1 MSVISKFEPLVDI
14 TIFLN
19 RPTDVR
25 DLKELVN
32 RRIKETSDQR
42 TRLMQLAMP
51 TPPGMV
57 RTDMIPIRLEGLS
70 YKPGAS
76 GELFHNVDLS
86 VEQGKLVALQ
96 GEHRSGKTKLIRLMA
111 GGITP
116 TTGKVIMPS
125 HLRCLLVTHQVLLMD
140 ASPLQNLFF
149 GDPLA
154 VANPEER
161 HRALWIL
168 DKLRMMRT
176 REVAEQEIEILQE
189 PLSDEEQVDPGCCS
203 KSGKVEP
210 LPAHAQWLPPDG
222 SRRAQELQLE
232 LRGWQDSLSFQE
244 KAKLHIARALIV
256 NPEILIL
263 EKPLMNFDE
272 RESQLVQGVL
282 REYVSNR
289 GVALSADSRDSRRP
303 RTCFYTAEREDASQ
317 TDVVW
322 KCGAGTVVAEKPWAQ
337 AQTPKKGEKQM
348 SSPKSSQSVKTAECP
363 RRKGGSD
370 SKEEREKSVTLSYSE
385 TAEEEQ
391 SISIIRTVSSGTA
404 ARLLDELEDERRRGD
419 GNEGLEGLDEGS
431 TSERSTVSEAE
442 AAPGIGVQE
451 AASGI
456 SQADPPTDQEMP
468 GTMDSDSRPSCMWS
482 GPPSVPPPLPKRSS
496 PLAPIG
502 TAVADAPDESSMW
515 RPQTFESPLVQR
527 AATGG
532 CSVYRTP
539 SLPSRLEPASP
550 APSVLTSPG
559 IGEALPYSMGRRRV
573 GSHDMSSSSLFTRQ
587 MSIESYSTER
597 EPSSSAT
604 PAALFPSTP
613 DFCPSPAGSFMLP
626 PLQPVPPASYP
637 VGLRDPLPAPALRAE
652 VSPLCPG
659 AGMMRVQV
667 KEGEMTKTI
676 YTHIMEQKYDKA
688 VKILNQQLQF
698 FPESRCALSLLGYCY
713 YHMQD
718 FASAAD
724 IYGQLVQVVPE
735 IDEYKIYHVQSLIKA
750 GLYEEASQAC
760 TSVESPEYTERV
772 LMLQATISY
781 EQEETQLARSILDQ
795 CHPDSEERQV
805 FEGALLWKEKRY
817 AEAMKLFNDA
827 ITSTGYQASLA
838 YNIAL
843 CYYSSK
849 QYGPALKHIAEII
862 ERGVRDHP
870 ELSVGALSEGDLKA
884 RSVGNTSVLRE
895 TALIEAFNLKSAI
908 EYMTKNMEA
917 AKDALADMPPR
928 DESEL
933 DPVTLHNQALI
944 EMDEKPTEG
953 FRKLNFLLN
962 QQPSPPETFVNLLL
976 LYCKYSYYDLAAD
989 ILAENAELTYKNM
1002 KPEDYEFLDALIL
1015 GQSSPEEAYRRFD
1028 ELSAK
1033 HVEML
1038 RKGTKN
1044 IQDARRQRDQTQ
1056 VKKYLAEFDDALAKY
1071 IPVLMGQAKI
1081 YWELENYSMVEKI
1094 FRQSAEFCSEDESW
1108 KLNVAHIFFM
1118 QEKFKECIR
1127 YYEPFVRKHNDDLL
1141 NVTAIILANLCVAY
1155 VMTSANEEAEE
1166 LMRLVEREE
1175 EKVKDPSK
1183 PVYHLCIINLV
1194 IGTLYCTKGN
1204 FEFGISRIIKSLEP
1218 YDKKIGVDTWYYAKR
1233 CMLALAETLAKN
1245 MVVLND
1251 EVFDD
1256 IIAFLDSADQV
1267 GKNIGTTINVVEA
1280 ANEDAASKR
1289 TVSQEARMIKRF
1301 FLKLRGH
1308 RRPLRLGYFR
1318 FHPQIRKANEADE
1331 GRAPEPCQVI
1341 YVPVFM
1347 PHRCRICGHECQL
1360 SEMPQE
1366 LPRPSTNPTFG
1377 SWLPSIL
1384 PSTSRYWMLGRAA
1397 AAILPPSAPT
1407 RPIAEPVPLIV
1418 RHIEDPS
1425 AKILQTPIGDGLL
1438 NRISPVSDAL
1448 VPLCPL
1454 QCARPPHKHRKTQGL
1469 EERWWLEY
1477 DPPKA
1482 NYKSGFGR
1490 GPFGGNSI
1498 PKQNW
1503 PRQMV
1508 PIELKK
1514 KWEKRERLR
1523 YAFRKHGF
1531 ELDVPKLGG

>member
-1 MSVISKFEPLVDI
+1 MGCKAECWAWRESSGILDLLPMSCFTSHVGRSPHMRRANAAGFLFKVDLQEWDERMAADSASLSDHQAPEHSLRVEESSVDLMTSMKYAGGAALTGGAASAANMLFGVSVIGLLVFQFARSTVGKYI
-14 TIFLN
+14 
-19 RPTDVR
+19 PQ
-25 DLKELVN
+25 KQPELVPSPLLC
-32 RRIKETSDQR
+32 KD
-42 TRLMQLAMP
+42 
-51 TPPGMV
+51 
-57 RTDMIPIRLEGLS
+57 
-70 YKPGAS
+70 
-76 GELFHNVDLS
+76 GEDAEEENQDSPFSSHGS
-86 VEQGKLVALQ
+86 AISIAAQQVE
-96 GEHRSGKTKLIRLMA
+96 LI
-111 GGITP
+111 
-116 TTGKVIMPS
+116 
-125 HLRCLLVTHQVLLMD
+125 LVTGGGDMRKSDFRGRSSRRMLRWMLAIWCGAYVSKATELSNFACRTMASTYRGLAGLARDTAD
-140 ASPLQNLFF
+140 ASAAAAVMV
-149 GDPLA
+149 GDAQQHAQTLKG
-154 VANPEER
+154 
-161 HRALWIL
+161 HL
-168 DKLRMMRT
+168 DKLKGKAKDEEEKENEKET
-176 REVAEQEIEILQE
+176 KDGTEDKETADA
-189 PLSDEEQVDPGCCS
+189 SDESNETPEDQAAS
-203 KSGKVEP
+203 N
-210 LPAHAQWLPPDG
+210 
-222 SRRAQELQLE
+222 RRLLLKLNGEVLELQKEMRSLVLTNPSLMPEVDIKQKERVFCLVHDLLE
-232 LRGWQDSLSFQE
+232 EIKWTFNMLGLHGENGPASWDEAMKDTLNMLRAAADWDTFASPSL
-244 KAKLHIARALIV
+244 AGRILRVAALV
-256 NPEILIL
+256 
-263 EKPLMNFDE
+263 
-272 RESQLVQGVL
+272 
-282 REYVSNR
+282 
-289 GVALSADSRDSRRP
+289 
-303 RTCFYTAEREDASQ
+303 
-317 TDVVW
+317 
-322 KCGAGTVVAEKPWAQ
+322 
-337 AQTPKKGEKQM
+337 
-348 SSPKSSQSVKTAECP
+348 
-363 RRKGGSD
+363 
-370 SKEEREKSVTLSYSE
+370 
-385 TAEEEQ
+385 
-391 SISIIRTVSSGTA
+391 
-404 ARLLDELEDERRRGD
+404 D
-419 GNEGLEGLDEGS
+419 GN
-431 TSERSTVSEAE
+431 
-442 AAPGIGVQE
+442 
-451 AASGI
+451 
-456 SQADPPTDQEMP
+456 M
-468 GTMDSDSRPSCMWS
+468 
-482 GPPSVPPPLPKRSS
+482 
-496 PLAPIG
+496 LAK
-502 TAVADAPDESSMW
+502 
-515 RPQTFESPLVQR
+515 
-527 AATGG
+527 
-532 CSVYRTP
+532 
-539 SLPSRLEPASP
+539 
-550 APSVLTSPG
+550 
-559 IGEALPYSMGRRRV
+559 
-573 GSHDMSSSSLFTRQ
+573 
-587 MSIESYSTER
+587 
-597 EPSSSAT
+597 
-604 PAALFPSTP
+604 
-613 DFCPSPAGSFMLP
+613 ML
-626 PLQPVPPASYP
+626 
-637 VGLRDPLPAPALRAE
+637 
-652 VSPLCPG
+652 
-659 AGMMRVQV
+659 

-676 YTHIMEQKYDKA
+676 YSHIMEQKYDKA

-718 FASAAD
+718 FANAAD
-724 IYGQLVQVVPE
+724 AYGQLVQVVPDV
-735 IDEYKIYHVQSLIKA
+735 DEYKIYHVQSLIKA

-760 TSVESPEYTERV
+760 TAVESPEYTERV

-817 AEAMKLFNDA
+817 TEAMKLFNDA
-827 ITSTGYQASLA
+827 ITTTGYQASLA

-1044 IQDARRQRDQTQ
+1044 IQDARRQRDQGL
-1056 VKKYLAEFDDALAKY
+1056 VKKYLSEFDEALAKY

-1175 EKVKDPSK
+1175 EKVKDPTK

-1256 IIAFLDSADQV
+1256 IIAFLDSADQEMLSFCLE
-1267 GKNIGTTINVVEA
+1267 GCQPGEHLKEESHFA
-1280 ANEDAASKR
+1280 E
-1289 TVSQEARMIKRF
+1289 TV
-1301 FLKLRGH
+1301 
-1308 RRPLRLGYFR
+1308 
-1318 FHPQIRKANEADE
+1318 KAL
-1331 GRAPEPCQVI
+1331 
-1341 YVPVFM
+1341 
-1347 PHRCRICGHECQL
+1347 CRH
-1360 SEMPQE
+1360 S
-1366 LPRPSTNPTFG
+1366 
-1377 SWLPSIL
+1377 
-1384 PSTSRYWMLGRAA
+1384 
-1397 AAILPPSAPT
+1397 
-1407 RPIAEPVPLIV
+1407 
-1418 RHIEDPS
+1418 
-1425 AKILQTPIGDGLL
+1425 
-1438 NRISPVSDAL
+1438 SD
-1448 VPLCPL
+1448 V
-1454 QCARPPHKHRKTQGL
+1454 
-1469 EERWWLEY
+1469 
-1477 DPPKA
+1477 
-1482 NYKSGFGR
+1482 
-1490 GPFGGNSI
+1490 
-1498 PKQNW
+1498 
-1503 PRQMV
+1503 
-1508 PIELKK
+1508 
-1514 KWEKRERLR
+1514 
-1523 YAFRKHGF
+1523 
-1531 ELDVPKLGG
+1531 